1 MRQFF
6 FILSITIFSSLPFN
20 ASAVL
25 IGGVEFPQGL
35 SSFADS
41 ISNFTSGTPSADS
54 EYLRADNAL
63 GAPDFA
69 GVTNCTSQ
77 ASCTFVSLGSGGSAV
92 FQFVDNFLTGSGDSA
107 LDLWI
112 FEVGPD
118 VEDTFVDV
126 STDGINWTAVGKVF
140 GATSGIDI
148 DAFGFTTSSM
158 LSYVRLTDDPN
169 EGNNFGRTPGA
180 DIDSVGAITSVFV
193 PSTPPPTPAPEPS
206 ILMLFAIG
214 LLGLRLNRKHS

>member
-1 MRQFF
+1 MRQLL
-6 FILSITIFSSLPFN
+6 FILSITIVSSLPFS

-41 ISNFTSGTPSADS
+41 VSSFTSGTPGADS
-54 EYLRADNAL
+54 EYLNTDNAL
-63 GAPDFA
+63 GAPDFN

-77 ASCTFVSLGSGGSAV
+77 ASCTFLSLGSGGSAV
-92 FQFVDNFLTGSGDSA
+92 FQFVDNFLTGSGDSD
-107 LDLWI
+107 LDLWV

-118 VEDTFVDV
+118 VEDTFVEV
-126 STDGINWTAVGKVF
+126 STDGIIWTAVGKVF
-140 GATSGIDI
+140 GATSGIDV

-193 PSTPPPTPAPEPS
+193 PSTPPPIPTPEPS
-206 ILMLFAIG
+206 ILMLFAAG
-214 LLGLRLNRKHS
+214 LLGLRLNRKHQ